1 MIIMAE
7 KIIEIKDVKIGKSG
21 RHSFITIP
29 KSFIDNGIVD
39 PRMSYDVK
47 LLEKKEDEKNE

>member
-1 MIIMAE
+1 MAE